1 MKHNVKNSK
10 DYALGCINDG
20 TIYIR
25 GNYESATDGKGYSD
39 KGMADFA
46 FDLSNQYDRFS
57 DGFNKLSDKE
67 ILDNLPNI
75 MRIIVNSQFYGT
87 IFDSLSMSFIRDAGV
102 TPFDFKPGERYANEF
117 DKTKE

>member
-1 MKHNVKNSK
+1 MKHNVKNNK

-25 GNYESATDGKGYSD
+25 GDYETTPGKNSYSD

-46 FDLSNQYDRFS
+46 FDLSDQYTRFGV
-57 DGFNKLSDKE
+57 GFNKLSDKE
-67 ILDNLPNI
+67 IMDNLPNI
-75 MRIIVNSQFYGT
+75 MRIIVNAQLYGT

-117 DKTKE
+117 NKTEE